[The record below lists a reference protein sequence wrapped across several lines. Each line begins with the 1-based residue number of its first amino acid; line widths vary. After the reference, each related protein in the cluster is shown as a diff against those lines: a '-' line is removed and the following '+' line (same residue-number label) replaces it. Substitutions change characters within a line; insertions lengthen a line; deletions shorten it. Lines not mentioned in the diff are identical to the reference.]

1 MAIENLTRNQENCQ
15 KQYPECFTN
24 LSQAMTDITE
34 RGGNA
39 SSGSGTGKF
48 SGGFNLNNCW
58 FHGTN
63 GHDIL
68 ESEVFKILS
77 D

>member
-1 MAIENLTRNQENCQ
+1 
-15 KQYPECFTN
+15 
-24 LSQAMTDITE
+24 MTDIAE
-34 RGGNA
+34 KGGNA

-48 SGGFNLNNCW
+48 SGGFNLSNCW

>member
-1 MAIENLTRNQENCQ
+1 
-15 KQYPECFTN
+15 
-24 LSQAMTDITE
+24 MTDITE

-68 ESEVFKILS
+68 ECETFKRLSNVAKFEQIIEVRCLFSVPQKC
-77 D
+77 